1 MILRAFYEF
10 LTSDD
15 ELTDGI
21 RQSGREE
28 FRKLVA
34 SVIWQDE
41 RPRESDPVSVVLMRS
56 GGVNH
61 SAIDSPA
68 AIESPIIDLHMYAKD
83 TDDKSGSESIE
94 DVYDALKN
102 LLPQYAGTF
111 GDQTVQ
117 IISQETE
124 PFSSPITP
132 EDAQD
137 NWTHHYIISYMIGAS
152 RVVPPGA
159 N

>member
-1 MILRAFYEF
+1 MILRAFYDF

-15 ELTDGI
+15 VLTDST

-41 RPRESDPVSVVLMRS
+41 RPSASGPVSVVLRRA
-56 GGVNH
+56 GGIHH

-68 AIESPIIDLHMYAKD
+68 AIESPIIDLHIYATD

-102 LLPQYAGTF
+102 LLPQYAGEF

-117 IISQETE
+117 TISQETE

-132 EDAQD
+132 VDAQD

-152 RVVPPGA
+152 RVVPAGA